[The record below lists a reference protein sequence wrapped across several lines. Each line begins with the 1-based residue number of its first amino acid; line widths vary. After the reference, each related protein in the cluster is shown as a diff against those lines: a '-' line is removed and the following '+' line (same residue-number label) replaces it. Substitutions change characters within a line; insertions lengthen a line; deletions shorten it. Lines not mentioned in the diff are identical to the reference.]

1 MAYHAELNLG
11 IRWSICTLQSIVL
24 FTHNPR
30 SFVSEKLVINYFHIV
45 IYHLSHERSL
55 F

>member
-11 IRWSICTLQSIVL
+11 LRWSVCTVQCIVL
-24 FTHNPR
+24 VRHNSR
-30 SFVSEKLVINYFHIV
+30 NFVSDKLAISFHIV
-45 IYHLSHERSL
+45 NYCLSHERSL